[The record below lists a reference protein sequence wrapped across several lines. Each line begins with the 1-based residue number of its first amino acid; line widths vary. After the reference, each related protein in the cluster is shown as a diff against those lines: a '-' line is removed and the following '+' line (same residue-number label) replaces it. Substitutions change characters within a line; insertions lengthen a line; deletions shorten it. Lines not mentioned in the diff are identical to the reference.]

1 MRTKTEAGPI
11 SKKDADERLQ
21 RVRECIRERLSKCF
35 YQFQFKQITWKF
47 DEGVLTLNGVVPT
60 FYMKQVLQT
69 VLRDIEDVRQ
79 IDNRVRVLPR

>member
-1 MRTKTEAGPI
+1 MTIKTETRSSANV
-11 SKKDADERLQ
+11 DADARLE

-35 YQFQFKQITWKF
+35 YQFQFKQITWRF
-47 DEGVLTLNGVVPT
+47 DEGVLTLNGDVPT

>member
-1 MRTKTEAGPI
+1 MTTKTEAGPI
-11 SKKDADERLQ
+11 SNAAVDERLE

-47 DEGVLTLNGVVPT
+47 DEGVLTLDGDVPT

-79 IDNRVRVLPR
+79 IDNRVRVEPR